1 MVDLPSRDLFG
12 TVSPLQLG
20 FRVYYQQPHFGIHQ
34 WGKTTIPIQV
44 FMDICIVKG
53 DR

>member
-1 MVDLPSRDLFG
+1 MVDLPSRDLFVS
-12 TVSPLQLG
+12 VSPLQLG
-20 FRVYYQQPHFGIHQ
+20 FRVYSQWPNFDIHQ

-44 FMDICIVKG
+44 VMDICKG